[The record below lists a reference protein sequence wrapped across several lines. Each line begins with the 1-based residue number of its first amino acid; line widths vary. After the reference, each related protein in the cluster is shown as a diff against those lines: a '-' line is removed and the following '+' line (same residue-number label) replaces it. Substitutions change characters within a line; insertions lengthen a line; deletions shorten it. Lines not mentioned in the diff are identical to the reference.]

1 MSDPKRRRHPDPEAA
16 DLGPPTE
23 AKAEAKA
30 ATEAADA
37 AEATQRAAD
46 APSAQPDIASPDPD
60 AGAAQE
66 TVQEVVES
74 RVISRRAERLREI
87 ETRRRERRRKLADG
101 SKRAERLREIETR
114 REARRAEIEVER
126 AQRQAGFDD
135 VGDDLAEDAE
145 TYDSPAEGSVD
156 ATAPAGALSVVP
168 AAQTQADALPAKIDG
183 DAALATPP
191 PPAGPAERVTPMAA
205 PRQGRA
211 HIAGRRS
218 RWPLVLS
225 FLLLVGLP
233 GGTALHYLYTVAV
246 DRFHS
251 TAAFSVRSEEAA
263 AMPDL
268 ALPIPVPGIGGTPDA
283 DILNEFIRSQQLV
296 ERLDAELGLR
306 AMYNRAP
313 EDWVFALGEDRSIE
327 ELVDHWRYMV
337 DVNYDITTSIIEL
350 TVHAFTP
357 EDAQTIAQAVL
368 RESTELVNSLSRQA
382 REDRI
387 GFAKTDL
394 DEAEAR
400 LKEIRLAL
408 RRFRNENQTAD
419 PTQDVEV
426 QMGVINALQQQ
437 LAEALIDRSTIL
449 DVSRPN
455 DPRVAELER
464 RIRAIEAQIELEKDK
479 LGSQTDERALADRI
493 GAFEELSTDLDF
505 AEESYTIAKAAFDE
519 ARIEARRQTR
529 YIAAHIEPTLSQSP
543 QYPER
548 GLIAALLLGA
558 LVTVWGLSMLV
569 WYNVHDRR

>member
-1 MSDPKRRRHPDPEAA
+1 MDPADAVEAA
-16 DLGPPTE
+16 PH
-23 AKAEAKA
+23 
-30 ATEAADA
+30 
-37 AEATQRAAD
+37 AAD
-46 APSAQPDIASPDPD
+46 APSAAPDSPGPD
-60 AGAAQE
+60 AQTDAAERE

-87 ETRRRERRRKLADG
+87 ETRRRERRRKMADG

-126 AQRQAGFDD
+126 AQRQAEFEDFDD
-135 VGDDLAEDAE
+135 DPAEDAQ
-145 TYDSPAEGSVD
+145 TVDDPGQGGVD
-156 ATAPAGALSVVP
+156 AAAPAGGLSVIP
-168 AAQTQADALPAKIDG
+168 APQTQADALPAQIDG
-183 DAALATPP
+183 DTALASPP
-191 PPAGPAERVTPMAA
+191 PGGPPAGPAVKVTPIAA

-225 FLLLVGLP
+225 FLLMVGLP
-233 GGTALHYLYTVAV
+233 GGAALHYLYTVAV

-263 AMPDL
+263 SMPDL

-337 DVNYDITTSIIEL
+337 DVKYDITTSIIEL

-368 RESTELVNSLSRQA
+368 RESTALVNSLSQQA

-529 YIAAHIEPTLSQSP
+529 YIAAHIEPTLSQAP

-548 GLIAALLLGA
+548 ALIATLLLGA
-558 LVTVWGLSMLV
+558 LITIWGLSMLV